1 MPRDAYQE
9 ELVTLRDD
17 VSAFGGRVSV
27 QFEDALRAIETA
39 DSALAAEVIASDDD
53 INERYLELEG
63 DCIDLFALQQPV
75 AGDLRF
81 VTASF
86 KIITELERVG
96 DLATNLSA
104 YARSVE
110 EPYFPEDS
118 LLDVGRLASEMLDQS
133 LAAYAD
139 DDDDLAETVVERD
152 DELDGLCERVAETV
166 IRDLVETT
174 ETFDEGEM
182 ERLLTDVN
190 RQLLTLRDIERA
202 GDHAVNIA
210 ARTFYM
216 VTNRT
221 TLLY

>member
-9 ELVTLRDD
+9 ELAALREEVVEFGGT
-17 VSAFGGRVSV
+17 VSARL
-27 QFEDALRAIETA
+27 EDALVAIET
-39 DSALAAEVIASDDD
+39 DDD
-53 INERYLELEG
+53 DLATAVIDGDEEINERYLELESR
-63 DCIDLFALQQPV
+63 CVDLFALQQPV

-104 YARSVE
+104 YVRSVA
-110 EPYFPEDS
+110 EPHFPEMS
-118 LLDVGRLASEMLDQS
+118 LLDVGRLAREMVDQALDAYATDDER
-133 LAAYAD
+133 LAA
-139 DDDDLAETVVERD
+139 TVVERD

-166 IRDLVETT
+166 VRDLVETT
-174 ETFDEGEM
+174 ETFDGEEM
-182 ERLLTDVN
+182 QRLLTEVN
-190 RQLLTLRDIERA
+190 RLLLTLRDIERV

-210 ARTFYM
+210 ARSFYM

-221 TLLY
+221 THLY